1 MLTVSLTDDIFN
13 DETVYLKWVPFNS
26 DKTKPKKIYDVKR
39 EYIHCTNEHSLMSIL
54 EDGKINYAHEGLY
67 AGAFVSTIPATG
79 YGTHCLILSDEIEKF
94 HVLRSRCFTDECY
107 VGFANDIPI
116 NKSTLVGILLPNE
129 NKKLTKRIKQRHNVP
144 IANVFE
150 KRYEM
155 LNKTKN
161 GVAFPIDWNSD
172 TDLKKLNQS
181 YIKSRKKEK
190 SKDSG
195 IPINKIRRGIS
206 YISSHIPLAF
216 VKKIIKPMKYADM
229 YKRYSKCVQK
239 NGHVACI
246 VAEGTNQIVIYGLS
260 AVAIKGS
267 ITSIAIA
274 MTPTGITQYVGAAG
288 FATSAKLYF
297 DSDVHA
303 MKCYNLILN
312 LFDKKDENFV
322 RNKLTYKQQFDKL
335 YGLLK
340 DKSRTNQSMRTTTNL
355 SIIANINQS
364 VRATTISLVKNDKLV
379 TKSIRTTTTQFLE
392 PVKRAII
399 DDMFVKSKTI
409 KIIDRVVLSHPVT
422 QQMYVLEIPHDI
434 QQMIIAINGLTRH
447 GNSICEWLKNNKME
461 IVKYYDRYQN
471 FSHEFEQ
478 FNRQSIQILDD
489 TKIIDKMSKPDD
501 TLKKSYHVNYFNAG
515 NPAGYSKNA
524 VLDNGVSISYS
535 VNGSGGN
542 GSGGGGS
549 MKVGGWEIVGT
560 ALLTVTIKLGGAG
573 GGFCTIA

>member
-1 MLTVSLTDDIFN
+1 MVTVSLTDDIFN

-39 EYIHCTNEHSLMSIL
+39 EYIHCTNEHNLMSIL

-94 HVLRSRCFTDECY
+94 PVLRSGCFTDECY

-129 NKKLTKRIKQRHNVP
+129 NKKLTKKIKQRHNVP

-150 KRYEM
+150 KKYDM

-161 GVAFPIDWNSD
+161 GVAFPVDWNSD
-172 TDLKKLNQS
+172 TDLNKLNRL

-216 VKKIIKPMKYADM
+216 VKKIIKPIKYAEM

-239 NGHVACI
+239 NGHIACI
-246 VAEGTNQIVIYGLS
+246 LAEGTNQIVIYGLS

-267 ITSIAIA
+267 IASIAIA

-288 FATSAKLYF
+288 FAASAKLYF

-312 LFDKKDENFV
+312 LFDKKDKNFV
-322 RNKLTYKQQFDKL
+322 KHKLTYKQQFDKL

-340 DKSRTNQSMRTTTNL
+340 DKNSVRTTKNL
-355 SIIANINQS
+355 L
-364 VRATTISLVKNDKLV
+364 RNDTLT

-409 KIIDRVVLSHPVT
+409 KIIDKVVLSHPAT

-434 QQMIIAINGLTRH
+434 QQMIIAINGLTRY
-447 GNSICEWLKNNKME
+447 GDSICEWLKNNKME

-501 TLKKSYHVNYFNAG
+501 AFKKSYHVNYFNAG
-515 NPAGYSKNA
+515 NPSGYSKNA
-524 VLDNGVSISYS
+524 VLDNGISISYS
-535 VNGSGGN
+535 FN
-542 GSGGGGS
+542 GSGGGGR
-549 MKVGGWEIVGT
+549 KVGGWEIVGT
-560 ALLTVTIKLGGAG
+560 ALLTATIELGGSG
-573 GGFCTIA
+573 GLCSIL